1 MPLRIA
7 AAVIATFA
15 ALALFNKK
23 QKVFVSYYYDKD
35 RHYKRLLNAWS
46 ANKKFNLEFDDIS
59 TDVSINSEDKAYI
72 QRKISEKIEQCDV
85 FVVFVG
91 KESHTREWISWEI
104 IKAKEFNKKIV
115 SIKAKR
121 NYTSPE
127 ELLSA
132 GAAWVYGF
140 NEQKIREAIES

>member
-7 AAVIATFA
+7 AALIALA
-15 ALALFNKK
+15 ALVLLKSKK
-23 QKVFVSYYYDKD
+23 KVFVSYYYDKD

-46 ANKKFNLEFDDIS
+46 ANEKFQLEFDDVS
-59 TDVSINSEDKAYI
+59 TDVSIKSIDKEYI
-72 QRKISEKIEQCDV
+72 RRKISEKIKQCDV

-91 KESHTREWISWEI
+91 KESHAREWISWEI
-104 IKAKEFNKKIV
+104 SKAKEFNKKIV

-127 ELLSA
+127 ELISA
-132 GAAWVYGF
+132 GAVWVYGF
-140 NEQKIREAIES
+140 NEQKIREAIEN